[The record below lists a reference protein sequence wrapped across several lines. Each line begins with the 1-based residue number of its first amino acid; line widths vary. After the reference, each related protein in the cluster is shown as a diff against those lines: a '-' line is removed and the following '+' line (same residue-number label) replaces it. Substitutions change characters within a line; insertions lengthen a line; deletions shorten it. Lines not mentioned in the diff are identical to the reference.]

1 MMIKSKWRGCHG
13 DSPITERTVSSLN
26 KTYKA
31 NQMKP
36 ENGFKWTRLKYSGG
50 EGEGEGE
57 GGGRGGGGGGGS
69 VEDALATAWHQE
81 DINL

>member
-1 MMIKSKWRGCHG
+1 
-13 DSPITERTVSSLN
+13 
-26 KTYKA
+26 
-31 NQMKP
+31 MKP